1 MVKKNGKQKTMLV
14 RKKKQPAKK
23 QVQELTRLGSALRT
37 LGGIGGTALG
47 GIFGMPSAG
56 SSFGTG
62 AGAAL
67 SKWLG
72 SGDYTVSRNSIT
84 EKASNGIPM
93 MHKTEQSIVVRHKE
107 YIGPVSGSTAFTVQK
122 TLQINPGN
130 SVAFPWLSG
139 VAARFQ
145 EYKIRGLVFHYVP
158 TSGTAVSGTNSAL
171 GSVMIQ
177 TSYRSNDS
185 APTSKAVMMNE
196 YWATESVPAD
206 PFCHPIECDPKENPF
221 NIQYVRTGT
230 IPTSDNQLLYDLGVT
245 YVATSGMQSTN
256 VVGDLWASYEIE
268 LKKPIV
274 DSNVTSTA
282 PTLCAYFTTPTST
295 NSFPTTYSTQ
305 GDVTVTS
312 VSNQTITFGPGMV
325 GSYLFTYEVQ
335 ASTTFTAIDL
345 SGATS
350 YVNAVTAYAD
360 PVSGGVY
367 YRTVLSGGTPTVGNG
382 FYTAAFTVTDPSASV
397 SLTLPAWTWTGTAL
411 TARLL
416 VSPWNF

>member
-1 MVKKNGKQKTMLV
+1 
-14 RKKKQPAKK
+14 
-23 QVQELTRLGSALRT
+23 
-37 LGGIGGTALG
+37 
-47 GIFGMPSAG
+47 
-56 SSFGTG
+56 
-62 AGAAL
+62 
-67 SKWLG
+67 
-72 SGDYTVSRNSIT
+72 
-84 EKASNGIPM
+84 
-93 MHKTEQSIVVRHKE
+93 
-107 YIGPVSGSTAFTVQK
+107 VQK

-282 PTLCAYFTTPTST
+282 PTLCAYFTTPTSV
-295 NSFPTTYSTQ
+295 NPFPTTYSTQ
-305 GDVTVTS
+305 GDITVTS

-325 GSYLFTYEVQ
+325 GSYLFTYQVQ

-345 SGATS
+345 SGSTS
-350 YVNAVTAYAD
+350 YVNAVVAYAD
-360 PVSGGVY
+360 PVSGGAY
-367 YRTVLSGGTPTVGNG
+367 YRTVLSGGTPAVGNG
-382 FYTAAFTVTDPSASV
+382 FYTAAFTVTDPSAPV
-397 SLTLPAWTWTGTAL
+397 SLTLPSWTWTGTAL